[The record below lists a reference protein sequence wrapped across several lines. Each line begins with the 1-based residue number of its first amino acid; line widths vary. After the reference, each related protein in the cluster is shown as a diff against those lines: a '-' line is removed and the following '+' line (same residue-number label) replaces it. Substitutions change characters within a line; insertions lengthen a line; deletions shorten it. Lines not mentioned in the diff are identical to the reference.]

1 MSVGMMQRQPLVS
14 EPLEEG
20 LFGKRL
26 GQHFGVEST
35 PLYAVRK
42 NGRLTLA
49 LTRLTSALEAP
60 EQLVPIPPEPA
71 FSIFHELRDRAPRR
85 DTHGDRA
92 DALSS
97 GAVSVVDLSESPHC
111 DLGGLVDTLQ
121 YYLPKTTLDE
131 FAHEHGASPVSTLL
145 CRKEDRDPVVA
156 TLSKVLLSAIE
167 EGIASNQLLID
178 HLALSLVAHFAQ
190 AYGGLR
196 IDSRSEKGGLAAW
209 QVRRATEIMRTRLG
223 SNLSIREVASE
234 CRLTPSHFARM
245 FRKSTGIA
253 PHEYLSN
260 LRIEEAKRLM
270 LDTALPLADI
280 ALIAGF
286 NDQSHFTRAFSRR
299 LQVSPG
305 AWRRLHVSPC

>member
-1 MSVGMMQRQPLVS
+1 MTMGRIPAPQLAA
-14 EPLEEG
+14 ECLEEG
-20 LFGKRL
+20 LFGRRL
-26 GQHFGVEST
+26 GLHFGVEST

-49 LTRLTSALEAP
+49 LTRLTSAVADAEPMA
-60 EQLVPIPPEPA
+60 PIPPEPA
-71 FSIFHELRDRAPRR
+71 FSIFHELSDRAPRP
-85 DTHGDRA
+85 DTHGDRT

-97 GAVSVVDLSESPHC
+97 GAVSVVDLSEAPHC
-111 DLGGLVDTLQ
+111 DLGGLVDALQ
-121 YYLPKTTLDE
+121 FYLPKKTLDE
-131 FAHEHGASPVSTLL
+131 FAHEHGAPPVSTLL
-145 CRKEDRDPVVA
+145 CRKEERDPVVA

-196 IDSRSEKGGLAAW
+196 IDSRPDKGGLAAW

-253 PHEYLSN
+253 PHDYLSN

-299 LQVSPG
+299 LQTSPG
-305 AWRRLHVSPC
+305 AWRRSHVSPS